1 MIKILGTLV
10 LFVRDGPAGGVDAIH
25 LANISEVRGDHRF
38 VVGERGSLLFDEA
51 ADVALFA
58 PGFRIII
65 VMNPPLATVGLPR
78 NAMKPRRSL
87 DRGGQGLA
95 IRVDVV
101 ERIPQAVAPDVLVGR
116 LQAKL
121 RAKLFATVRRGE
133 KWPVV

>member
-1 MIKILGTLV
+1 MLGTLV

-38 VVGERGSLLFDEA
+38 VVGERGSLLVDEA

-65 VMNPPLATVGLPR
+65 VMNPPLASRRVPR
-78 NAMKPRRSL
+78 NAPELRRSL

-101 ERIPQAVAPDVLVGR
+101 EMIPQSR
-116 LQAKL
+116 QSQM
-121 RAKLFATVRRGE
+121 
-133 KWPVV
+133 